1 MDSKRPGSK
10 GIPQKRRR
18 VGRWFHLGS
27 RSTRDRPDTTI
38 PTNDQGRQGSDRLR
52 RPLAFRHLGTHRPR
66 RQALARCLRARLSCG
81 DAASGFGGRDHTILA
96 PLRGDDPW
104 FLHPGDRSP
113 GTSSPDPRDG
123 GPSADL
129 HHGGFEA
136 PPVRDPPS
144 FHRVCGESVVARG
157 QDGSGI
163 ARDDQLRRMDRRAPL
178 CAAQGVRPERRGI
191 LVRRRRVGGS
201 EGSVEHADRQGDG
214 RLFGRLR
221 HERRAL
227 AAAARVSAATDGPRL
242 RGNL

>member
-1 MDSKRPGSK
+1 MIK
-10 GIPQKRRR
+10 GDKDQIAYGDR
-18 VGRWFHLGS
+18 S
-27 RSTRDRPDTTI
+27 RFVNSVRI
-38 PTNDQGRQGSDRLR
+38 AHGGQ
-52 RPLAFRHLGTHRPR
+52 AF
-66 RQALARCLRARLSCG
+66 ARCLRARLSCG

-104 FLHPGDRSP
+104 FLHPGNRSP
-113 GTSSPDPRDG
+113 GASSHDPRDG

-136 PPVRDPPS
+136 PPFRDPPS
-144 FHRVCGESVVARG
+144 FHRVCGESVVAQG

-201 EGSVEHADRQGDG
+201 EGRVEHADRQGDG
-214 RLFGRLR
+214 RLSGGLR
-221 HERRAL
+221 HERR
-227 AAAARVSAATDGPRL
+227 GPCGPSKGFRYD
-242 RGNL
+242 